1 MKVWITEMPKHM
13 IRSNSDKFMNRD
25 KNLNKHSLEI
35 PLYLNQKIMFD
46 LLASVNDGL
55 TQVTKL
61 KTTSAREENLEGTI
75 EADLGNKNIFALL
88 GVKLK
93 GKADAEHN
101 REDNKE
107 QEKIHTPSSL
117 FNNLKDRLFKDK
129 MVRKVTDNFKD
140 IQAGEF
146 VEVTGVLKINPL
158 ISTMENMVRLME
170 LATAMNGDGTGRKA
184 KQQNPENRTMI
195 NQVKAF
201 TNGLKIDGMVDMICE
216 LDGFSDGKAVLPIY
230 MNYFFNGNS
239 GEVID
244 GKFKVLGKVA
254 KVCGE
259 NEKIDLLRNTSLS
272 LFKENILEN
281 LLKVFNNEL
290 NQNINIGEIETIIKG
305 PALLIIP
312 IAIYL

>member
-1 MKVWITEMPKHM
+1 MTVTLKINDT
-13 IRSNSDKFMNRD
+13 
-25 KNLNKHSLEI
+25 
-35 PLYLNQKIMFD
+35 LY
-46 LLASVNDGL
+46 
-55 TQVTKL
+55 
-61 KTTSAREENLEGTI
+61 
-75 EADLGNKNIFALL
+75 
-88 GVKLK
+88 
-93 GKADAEHN
+93 
-101 REDNKE
+101 
-107 QEKIHTPSSL
+107 
-117 FNNLKDRLFKDK
+117 
-129 MVRKVTDNFKD
+129 
-140 IQAGEF
+140 EF
-146 VEVTGVLKINPL
+146 VEVTRALKINPL